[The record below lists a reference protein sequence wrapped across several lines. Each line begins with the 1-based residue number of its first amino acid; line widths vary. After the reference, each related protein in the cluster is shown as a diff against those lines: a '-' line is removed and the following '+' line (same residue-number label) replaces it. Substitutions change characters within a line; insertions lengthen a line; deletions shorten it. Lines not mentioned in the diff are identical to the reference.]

1 MNVPSKKSRLEQIIL
16 NVYDWLLSRIA
27 HFNSGWDNDK
37 ETKNKTKKN
46 IYLKTRNLNSKILI
60 FILINNSCV
69 YTETIKR
76 FGLSKTTGMILVI
89 NVKRESTEK

>member
-1 MNVPSKKSRLEQIIL
+1 M
-16 NVYDWLLSRIA
+16 
-27 HFNSGWDNDK
+27 
-37 ETKNKTKKN
+37 
-46 IYLKTRNLNSKILI
+46 LI

-76 FGLSKTTGMILVI
+76 FGLPKTTGMILVI